1 MARDT
6 STLRDILFDELDAL
20 RDGSSDPKRA
30 QAVAKLSAQI
40 ISTAKVEL
48 EYHKVAM
55 KAKAQGEEF
64 ILGSMDLGSRAAPV
78 AGKSQTQQIEHRETR
93 TQASDEPAD
102 C

>member
-20 RDGSSDPKRA
+20 RGGQTDPKQA

-48 EYHKVAM
+48 EYHRLRM
-55 KAKAQGEEF
+55 KATETGQEL
-64 ILGSMDLGSRAAPV
+64 ILGSMDLGARAVSAEEPKAIDSQPSVGQHGTSR
-78 AGKSQTQQIEHRETR
+78 E
-93 TQASDEPAD
+93 
-102 C
+102 